1 MGWRFSR
8 ASLIVPVVNQFR
20 RDDMTTLHIQHPV
33 TDIATWTGAFNR
45 MADVRRNAGVLATR
59 VQSPVD
65 DPHYVVIDLDFDT
78 TAAAATF
85 LNFLKTQ
92 VWGTENAPALAG
104 KAETMILETVN
115 V

>member
-1 MGWRFSR
+1 
-8 ASLIVPVVNQFR
+8 
-20 RDDMTTLHIQHPV
+20 MTTLHIQHPI
-33 TDIATWTGAFNR
+33 TDIETWTGAFNG
-45 MADVRRNAGVLATR
+45 MADVRRNAGVLAAR
-59 VQSPVD
+59 VQSPVN

-78 TAAAATF
+78 PAAASTF
-85 LNFLKTQ
+85 LNFLKTR

>member
-1 MGWRFSR
+1 
-8 ASLIVPVVNQFR
+8 
-20 RDDMTTLHIQHPV
+20 MTTLHIQHPI
-33 TDIATWTGAFNR
+33 TDIETWTGAFNR
-45 MADVRRNAGVLATR
+45 MADVRRNAGVLAAR

-65 DPHYVVIDLDFDT
+65 DPHYIVIDLDFDT
-78 TAAAATF
+78 TAAAGTF
-85 LNFLKTQ
+85 LDFLKTQ

>member
-1 MGWRFSR
+1 
-8 ASLIVPVVNQFR
+8 
-20 RDDMTTLHIQHPV
+20 MTTLHIQHPV

-45 MADVRRNAGVLATR
+45 MADVRRNAGVLAAR

-65 DPHYVVIDLDFDT
+65 DPNYVVIDLDFDT
-78 TAAAATF
+78 AGAAGTF
-85 LNFLKTQ
+85 LNFLTTQ

>member
-1 MGWRFSR
+1 
-8 ASLIVPVVNQFR
+8 
-20 RDDMTTLHIQHPV
+20 MTTLHIQHPV
-33 TDIATWTGAFNR
+33 TDIETWTSAFNR

-78 TAAAATF
+78 TAAAGTF

>member
-1 MGWRFSR
+1 MGWRSSR
-8 ASLIVPVVNQFR
+8 ASLIVVVVNQSR
-20 RDDMTTLHIQHPV
+20 RNDMTTLHIQHAV

-45 MADVRRNAGVLATR
+45 LADARQNAGVLATR

-65 DPHYVVIDLDFDT
+65 DPDYVVIDLDFDT
-78 TAAAATF
+78 PAAADTF

-104 KAETMILETVN
+104 KAETMILEAVSL
-115 V
+115 

>member
-1 MGWRFSR
+1 
-8 ASLIVPVVNQFR
+8 
-20 RDDMTTLHIQHPV
+20 MTTLHIQHPI

-45 MADVRRNAGVLATR
+45 MADVRRNAGVLAAR

-65 DPHYVVIDLDFDT
+65 DPNYIVIDLDFDT
-78 TAAAATF
+78 AAAAGTF

>member
-1 MGWRFSR
+1 
-8 ASLIVPVVNQFR
+8 
-20 RDDMTTLHIQHPV
+20 MTTLHIQHPV

-78 TAAAATF
+78 TAAAGTF

-104 KAETMILETVN
+104 KAESMILETVN